1 MINLIKSDLYRIFK
15 GKAVYIATLIT
26 IIFTILN
33 TYQLNPGWVGVN
45 NSILDQNTEQHISK
59 KDQEKIYK
67 ANSIIEERKI
77 MKKYPYEVDKAI
89 LGANANLYYLFIV
102 IIVIVITTDFS
113 NNTIKNTISSTIAR
127 NKYYF
132 SKLITAI
139 LLCTITIII
148 NNYGTYFINILIN
161 GPKFSSNLIEITKIT
176 IYQLPLMYGIISL
189 LLSISTITK
198 KTSTFNTITIP
209 LIMTFQLLILGFISL
224 FKVNH
229 NILLYEYQV
238 ALYNLT
244 FSKDSTYIFKIALL
258 GIIYI
263 IIFNTIGYNFFKK
276 TEIK

>member
-1 MINLIKSDLYRIFK
+1 
-15 GKAVYIATLIT
+15 
-26 IIFTILN
+26 
-33 TYQLNPGWVGVN
+33 
-45 NSILDQNTEQHISK
+45 
-59 KDQEKIYK
+59 
-67 ANSIIEERKI
+67 

>member
-1 MINLIKSDLYRIFK
+1 MISLIKSDLYRIFK
-15 GKAVYIATLIT
+15 GKAVYITTLIT
-26 IIFTILN
+26 ILFIILN
-33 TYQLNPGWVGVN
+33 TFQLTPGWIGVN

>member
-15 GKAVYIATLIT
+15 GKAVYITTLIT
-26 IIFTILN
+26 ILFIILN
-33 TYQLNPGWVGVN
+33 TFQLNPGWIGVN

>member
-26 IIFTILN
+26 ILFIILN
-33 TYQLNPGWVGVN
+33 TFQLNPGWIGVN